1 MEDETLNL
9 NEADIHEVFDVEDN
23 NEEDYFSYDDDK
35 KDLDYSGIVG
45 DSTRFYL
52 KEISKIP
59 LLTYEEEKKLAL
71 RIKDG
76 DQKAVDT
83 LVEHNL
89 RLVVSI
95 AKHYTGCGLSL
106 LDLIQEGNVGLI
118 EAAKKY
124 NVDKGFRF
132 STYATWWVRQ
142 KIGRALSDQS
152 RSIRVPAHIAELVSK
167 IKKIMGTMT
176 QELGRTPTEEE
187 IAKKLNVEVDKVKVA
202 LDMSQAISSL
212 DVPVGEDEE
221 TTIGDLQADPSVKNL
236 MTNLIDEA
244 NRQII
249 ETVFATLNERE
260 ANVLRLRF
268 GMNVNHAYTLE
279 EVGNELGITRERVR
293 QIETR
298 ALRKMRNPVRMNV
311 LREALA

>member
-1 MEDETLNL
+1 MENETLNL

-23 NEEDYFSYDDDK
+23 AEEDYFSYDNDK

-76 DQKAVDT
+76 DQKAIDT

-124 NVDKGFRF
+124 DVDKGFRF

-202 LDMSQAISSL
+202 LDMSQAVSSL
-212 DVPVGEDEE
+212 DIPVGEDEE

-236 MTNLIDEA
+236 MANLIDEA

-249 ETVFATLNERE
+249 ETVFATLNDRE

-268 GMNVNHAYTLE
+268 GMGVNHTYTLE
-279 EVGNELGITRERVR
+279 EVGSELGITRERVR

-298 ALRKMRNPVRMNV
+298 ALRKMRNPVRMNI

>member
-1 MEDETLNL
+1 MENETLNL

-23 NEEDYFSYDDDK
+23 AAEDYFSYDDDK

-76 DQKAVDT
+76 DQKAIDI

-124 NVDKGFRF
+124 DVDKGFRF

-167 IKKIMGTMT
+167 IKKVMGEMT

-202 LDMSQAISSL
+202 LDMSQAVSSL

-236 MTNLIDEA
+236 MANLIDEA

-268 GMNVNHAYTLE
+268 GMDVNHAYTLE

-298 ALRKMRNPVRMNV
+298 ALRKMRNPIRMNV